1 MKRYSWIL
9 AAMLPLMVAGMAMA
23 QTKSTPRIAGTRHN
37 FGANG
42 FAFAQGEICKPCHTP
57 HNAVEQDVSADLWA
71 HTLSTASYKLSA
83 TELNVAQTDALD
95 NYSRLCMSCHDGTV
109 ALDSFAGG
117 TPGTGPALGAASVVN
132 LGTDLSNDHPVG
144 KEAVYNGT
152 SGSFQSTVVDSRGR
166 TAVGINDP
174 ATGKATLALRPVSVT
189 SGGTTVTNQVVS
201 CGTCH
206 NPHGAGNTS
215 GTYPKLLRMSNT
227 QSQLCLTCHIK

>member
-1 MKRYSWIL
+1 MKRYSWIM
-9 AAMLPLMVAGMAMA
+9 AAMLPLVVAGMAMG

-42 FAFAQGEICKPCHTP
+42 YAFAQGEICKPCHTP
-57 HNAVEQDVSADLWA
+57 HNAADPSVSHAFWA
-71 HTLSTASYKLSA
+71 HTLSTASYKLSD
-83 TELNVAQTDALD
+83 TELNVAQEDALD

-117 TPGTGPALGAASVVN
+117 TPGTGPALGANSVVN

-144 KEAVYNGT
+144 KTAVYNGN
-152 SGSFQSTVVDSRGR
+152 SSSFNSTTVDSRGN
-166 TAVGINDP
+166 TAVGVNDP
-174 ATGKATLALRPVSVT
+174 TNGKATLRLYPVSVT
-189 SGGTTVTNQVVS
+189 AGGTTTTNNVVS

-215 GTYPKLLRMSNT
+215 GTYPKLLRMSNV
-227 QSQLCLTCHIK
+227 QSQMCLTCHIK